1 MLPWEESIMDYIA
14 FAFIGIVIVS
24 ILVYL
29 LKGKKEPSNDNTPY
43 TSFDPLLG
51 IQRDDIET
59 HQEIHQDTK
68 HQPPYMEPKEK
79 EKQKQNKGSHP

>member
-1 MLPWEESIMDYIA
+1 MDYIA
-14 FAFIGIVIVS
+14 FIFIAIVIAS

-29 LKGKKEPSNDNTPY
+29 LKSKREPSSDQTPY

-59 HQEIHQDTK
+59 CQEIKQDTK
-68 HQPPYMEPKEK
+68 HQPQYVDH
-79 EKQKQNKGSHP
+79 QKKNEGSRP

>member
-1 MLPWEESIMDYIA
+1 MDYIA
-14 FAFIGIVIVS
+14 FAFIAIVIVS
-24 ILVYL
+24 IIVYL
-29 LKGKKEPSNDNTPY
+29 LKSKGEPSNDTTPY

-59 HQEIHQDTK
+59 HQEIQQDTK

-79 EKQKQNKGSHP
+79 KEQNKGSHP